1 MGLRT
6 GTSGWRGTAWAGGVR
21 AAVCALVGGATGP
34 VAREAAQRALRH
46 GWPVLLPTPAER
58 ARLLSSLLPQ
68 GSEAADV
75 SPGKRFMRE
84 LLVGALLAGGGLR
97 SALRRHLRST
107 LSSTANQ
114 AL

>member
-21 AAVCALVGGATGP
+21 AAVCALVGGAAGP

-68 GSEAADV
+68 G
-75 SPGKRFMRE
+75 
-84 LLVGALLAGGGLR
+84 
-97 SALRRHLRST
+97 
-107 LSSTANQ
+107 LSFCK
-114 AL
+114 